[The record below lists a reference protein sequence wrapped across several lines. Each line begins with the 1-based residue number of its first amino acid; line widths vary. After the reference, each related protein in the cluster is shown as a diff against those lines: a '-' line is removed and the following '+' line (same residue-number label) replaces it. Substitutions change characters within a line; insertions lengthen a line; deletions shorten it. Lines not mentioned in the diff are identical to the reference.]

1 MAKFCGNCGA
11 QLGDNETFCGSCGAA
26 VNSEPA
32 ANAAEVQSEN
42 PVPAQEQPQAQAA
55 QAASVETQ
63 TYEQPQ
69 SMPQSAPAFNNGGAS
84 VSGGNKNVVK
94 IAVAAAAAAAVI
106 IAAAIVIKQVTK
118 YEKIDAKDLVYVDF
132 SGPEGYGECTAFL
145 NVDPDLVYGEN
156 VRMPEAYKEYVYKN
170 DDDAA
175 SSSKSKDSDAKNYS
189 KYLSSDKKT
198 LKKAYEKA
206 KDDYGDAKDMRDA
219 ILDTEKVK
227 DDDSYGDDYFN
238 YGADKEYAIKIK
250 ASKTEGLKNGDKVKI
265 TVEYDEDTLKEANVK
280 LTNTEFEVEVKGL
293 DQAETID
300 PFDGVNV
307 TFEGYEGDVNVDVD
321 VSEAKY
327 RDLVS
332 YDYDYSYGADL
343 KNGDTY
349 TVTASIYSYDEH
361 YFDEDDKS
369 KGFWFESNVYDENGE
384 AVKDKDGKTKTKC
397 YIWPFEEKAT
407 KDYKVEGLQGLDEID
422 PFAEGTFT
430 IDYSGALPYLH
441 VTGAS
446 AAEDSKIKDYVSYS
460 IENYDYDRNYKAGD
474 TFTVT
479 CYAYSSLA
487 EAGYKLKGETNSDG
501 YYVKEYTIDEATAP
515 KYLSST
521 STKADTTSADEI
533 FKSKAEDYKDNI
545 SGSYLTGGI
554 SLEDSVKTVD
564 DMKEIGQYVIN
575 PEGFESG
582 SIADSTYNYYGRIY
596 EISMTLKDKKKATA
610 YVYIYD
616 SNIMVED
623 GKLCS
628 AYNEELSADDY
639 FNTVGDT
646 DLKKLLKTLKEE
658 GTVTELPDGSSGAAA
673 ATDSSST
680 ADESAADSSAADSKA
695 EDSSLV
701 P

>member
-11 QLGDNETFCGSCGAA
+11 QLGDNETFCGNCGAA

-42 PVPAQEQPQAQAA
+42 PAPSQEQPQA

-106 IAAAIVIKQVTK
+106 IAAAIIVKQVTK
-118 YEKIDAKDLVYVDF
+118 YEKIDAKDLVYIDF
-132 SGPEGYGECTAFL
+132 SGPEGYGECSAFL

-170 DDDAA
+170 DDEAA
-175 SSSKSKDSDAKNYS
+175 SSSKSKDSDAKKYS
-189 KYLSSDKKT
+189 KYLSGDKKT

-219 ILDTEKVK
+219 LLDTKKVK
-227 DDDSYGDDYFN
+227 DDESYGDDYFN

-265 TVEYDEDTLKEANVK
+265 TVEYDEDNLKEANVK

-293 DQAETID
+293 DEAETID
-300 PFDGVNV
+300 PFEGVNV
-307 TFEGYEGDVNVDVD
+307 TFEGYEGDVNVNVD
-321 VSEAKY
+321 TESAKY

-332 YDYDYSYGADL
+332 YDYDYSYSADL

-369 KGFWFESNVYDENGE
+369 KGFWFEETQYDENGE

-397 YIWPFEEKAT
+397 YIWPFEDKAT

-446 AAEDSKIKDYVSYS
+446 AADDSKIKDYVSYS

-554 SLEDSVKTVD
+554 SLDDSVKTVD

-596 EISMTLKDKKKATA
+596 EISMTLKDKKKG
-610 YVYIYD
+610 YR
-616 SNIMVED
+616 
-623 GKLCS
+623 LC
-628 AYNEELSADDY
+628 LH
-639 FNTVGDT
+639 
-646 DLKKLLKTLKEE
+646 L
-658 GTVTELPDGSSGAAA
+658 
-673 ATDSSST
+673 
-680 ADESAADSSAADSKA
+680 
-695 EDSSLV
+695 
-701 P
+701 